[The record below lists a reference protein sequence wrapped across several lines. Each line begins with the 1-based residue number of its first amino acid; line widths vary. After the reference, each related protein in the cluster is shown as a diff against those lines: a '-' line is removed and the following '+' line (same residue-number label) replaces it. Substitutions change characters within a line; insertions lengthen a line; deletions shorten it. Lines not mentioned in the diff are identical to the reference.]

1 MRAAAKRGAQPDPF
15 HGPPR
20 SGGMS
25 MRARFV
31 VAAFLVAFAA
41 PAFSQENYRVDPLH
55 TTTTFSVSH
64 LGLSLQRGSFGRT
77 TGTVILDRAAKKGSI
92 DVAIDATSVTSG
104 SPSRETLLRGEDY
117 FNIAQFPSITFR
129 STNLKFDGDRL
140 VGAEG
145 EVTIRGWTK
154 PVTIAV
160 ADFKCAIHPATKKPA
175 CGAEVTASV
184 KRSEF
189 GMTKNQ
195 PSTGDDVNIA
205 VAIEGIQQSRG
216 PVHMS

>member
-1 MRAAAKRGAQPDPF
+1 MRV
-15 HGPPR
+15 
-20 SGGMS
+20 
-25 MRARFV
+25 RFV
-31 VAAFLVAFAA
+31 VAAFFVAFAA

-145 EVTIRGWTK
+145 EVTIRGVTK
-154 PVTIAV
+154 PVTLSV

-205 VAIEGIQQSRG
+205 VAIEGIQQ
-216 PVHMS
+216 